1 MDAPAPRYP
10 ADSAPRYPAD
20 SAPREVP
27 ADMLAVGVVTA
38 THGIGGELKL
48 KSFSGEAGHLV
59 GLREGLFIRGGE
71 RKRLVIERVRAQVQ
85 GVLLKLAGLD
95 TPETARR
102 LVGWEM
108 WVPRAQAAPLGS
120 GEYYEADLCRCSLWL
135 GEKEIGPV
143 RSVWDGG
150 PAQLLEVNGADGRT
164 YLVPFTDHFVDA
176 VDIARRRISLRGDEI
191 LR

>member
-1 MDAPAPRYP
+1 MDARAPRSS
-10 ADSAPRYPAD
+10 ADSAPRSAD
-20 SAPREVP
+20 RAQRL
-27 ADMLAVGVVTA
+27 DDHLAVGVVTN

-59 GLREGLFIRGGE
+59 ALREGLFVRGGE
-71 RKRLVIERVRAQVQ
+71 QKRLVIESVRVQPP
-85 GVLLKLAGLD
+85 GVLLKLAGMD

-102 LVGWEM
+102 MVGWEM
-108 WVPRAQAAPLGS
+108 WLPRTQAAPLDS

-150 PAQLLEVNGADGRT
+150 PAQLLEVDGADGRR
-164 YLVPFTDHFVDA
+164 YLVPFTDHFVGA
-176 VDIARRRISLRGDEI
+176 VDLERRRISLRGDEI